1 MTSKNLLRP
10 TSKGQVTIPKSFR
23 QKLNL
28 DSDTFL
34 KATLEGQKIIFQPVT
49 INPTNIRTY
58 TDLQIKEFMKE
69 DKLTEED
76 AIFLNRILNTNKY

>member
-28 DSDTFL
+28 GTDTFL
-34 KATLEGQKIIFQPVT
+34 EVTLEGQKIIFQPVT
-49 INPTNIRTY
+49 VKPANIRTY
-58 TDLQIKEFMKE
+58 TDQQVKEFMKE
-69 DKLTEED
+69 DKLTEEN
-76 AIFLNRILNTNKY
+76 AKFLNRILKTNKY